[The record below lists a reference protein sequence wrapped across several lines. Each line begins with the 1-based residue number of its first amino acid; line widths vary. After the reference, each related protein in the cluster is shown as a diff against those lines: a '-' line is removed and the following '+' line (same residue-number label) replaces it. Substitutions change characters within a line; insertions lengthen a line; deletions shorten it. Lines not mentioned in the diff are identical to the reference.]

1 MDIIDI
7 EIESDIDKP
16 IIILMDDEMN

>member
-7 EIESDIDKP
+7 DIESDIDKP